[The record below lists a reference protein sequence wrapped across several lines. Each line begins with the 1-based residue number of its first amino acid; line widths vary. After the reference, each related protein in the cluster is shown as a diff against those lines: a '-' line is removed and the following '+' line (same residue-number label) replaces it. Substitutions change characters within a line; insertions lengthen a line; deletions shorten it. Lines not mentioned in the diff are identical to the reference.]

1 MLFYYYLHTMR
12 LLTALTL
19 SLLFLHATAQKK
31 PAFVSGRVVDE
42 NERPL
47 ANVSVIVLGKR
58 SGVATNDS
66 GYFKITVTADK
77 ALAIVFSY
85 TGYTETQL
93 NFFLSENEEEKKVI
107 RLEKNPQSLDTVT
120 VASADNQQRDV
131 GITKLN
137 AVSAT
142 TLPTTTGGVE
152 GLIKILVGSNNE
164 LTNQYSVRGG
174 NYDENLIYIND
185 FEIFRPYLVRSGQQE
200 GLSFINPE
208 LTKNITFYNGG
219 FQAKYG
225 DKMSSVLDI
234 QYKDPK
240 QFAGSIDIGLL
251 EQGFH
256 IEGTSKKHRLTYLLG
271 ARNRSTKDLLSSQ
284 ETQGI
289 YVPSSSDIQAFLTYQ
304 LAEKWRLE
312 LLGTLSST
320 KFLFIPQ
327 SVEKTSSV
335 VSPFFS
341 SNIGLDILFDGQ
353 EKDGYQTNF
362 IGLTAINE
370 PSTKLKLKFLL
381 SHYQDIETENFD
393 IAGTYL
399 FGERDFDKGSSTYG
413 QIVNPLGAGY
423 YQNYGRNALNI
434 GVWNITHK
442 GSYETGIH
450 LIQWGVTMEQTNI
463 KDKLYEFEFQD
474 SAGYSIPQNGNNL
487 SSFINSTAD
496 LSIQKYSGFLQDNIN
511 LTKEKQNVILQVGAR
526 YNYNSLNHEFLVSPR
541 AQLSLKTKKNIIY
554 KLAAG
559 IYDQPPFYREL
570 RRPDGTVNPDVKAQ
584 KSYQLVAGMEYDF
597 NYGDRPFRL
606 TTEAYYKRLW
616 DVNPYDIDNLRIQY
630 FGENDAKA
638 YAVGAEARLYGELVK
653 DAESWISLGIGSTKE
668 KIDNDF
674 YYRYENAAG
683 QFITS
688 QSSDKV
694 IADSAKETIGWIRR
708 PTDRLITLGMYL
720 QDYLSTNKNIRVH
733 LNMIYGSNMPYS
745 IPNVPQL
752 RDALTIDPYIRVD
765 IGFSALLL
773 GEESKRRSHSPFKPF
788 KTIWASLEVFNL
800 LDRANTIS
808 YQLIKDFANNTY
820 AIPNRLTPR
829 LLNLKL
835 IARF

>member
-1 MLFYYYLHTMR
+1 MR
-12 LLTALTL
+12 SLTALLL
-19 SLLFLHATAQKK
+19 SLLFLQATAQKK
-31 PAFVSGRVVDE
+31 SAFVSGRVVDE
-42 NERPL
+42 NERPM
-47 ANVSVIVLGKR
+47 ANVSVIVLGKMT
-58 SGVATNDS
+58 GVATNDS
-66 GYFKITVTADK
+66 GYFRIKVTAEK
-77 ALAIVFSY
+77 EFALVFSY
-85 TGYTETQL
+85 TGYIETKLKFYL
-93 NFFLSENEEEKKVI
+93 NENEEEKKEVL
-107 RLEKNPQSLDTVT
+107 LEKKSQVLDTVT
-120 VASADNQQRDV
+120 IASTDNQQRDV

-137 AVSAT
+137 ATTAS
-142 TLPTTTGGVE
+142 TLPTTVGGVE

-164 LTNQYSVRGG
+164 LTSQYSVHGG

-208 LTKNITFYNGG
+208 LTKNISFYNGG

-240 QFAGSIDIGLL
+240 QFGGSIDLGLL
-251 EQGFH
+251 EQGAH
-256 IEGTSKKHRLTYLLG
+256 VEGVSKKQKHRLTYILG
-271 ARNRSTKDLLSSQ
+271 ARNRSNKSLLSSQ
-284 ETQGI
+284 ETQGV
-289 YVPSSSDIQAFLTYQ
+289 YSPTSSDIQGYLTYK
-304 LAEKWRLE
+304 LAEKWQLE
-312 LLGTLSST
+312 LLGDFSST
-320 KFLFIPQ
+320 KFLFIPE

-341 SNIGLDILFDGQ
+341 SNVGLDIFFQGQ
-353 EKDGYQTNF
+353 EKDAYQTNF
-362 IGLTAINE
+362 IGFTAINQ
-370 PSTKLKLKFLL
+370 PTNRIKLKWML
-381 SHYQDIETENFD
+381 SHYQDIETENYD
-393 IAGTYL
+393 ITGTYL
-399 FGERDFDKGSSTYG
+399 FGERDFDQGSSSFG
-413 QIVNPLGAGY
+413 QITNPLGAGS
-423 YQNYGRNALNI
+423 YQDYARNALNI

-450 LIQWGVTMEQTNI
+450 LIQWGNTIEQTNI
-463 KDKLYEFEFQD
+463 QGKLYEWEFQD
-474 SAGYSIPQNGNNL
+474 SAGYSIPENGNNL
-487 SSFINSTAD
+487 SSFINSSAN

-511 LTKEKQNVILQVGAR
+511 LTHSKKDVILQVGAR
-526 YNYNSLNHEFLVSPR
+526 YNYNSLNNEFLVSPR
-541 AQLSLKTKKNIIY
+541 TQLSLKTKKNIVY

-559 IYDQPPFYREL
+559 IYDQPPFYREMVK
-570 RRPDGTVNPDVKAQ
+570 PDGTLNTAVKAQ
-584 KSYQLVAGMEYDF
+584 KSYQLVAGLEYDF
-597 NYGDRPFRL
+597 KYGERPFRL

-616 DVNPYDIDNLRIQY
+616 DVNPYDINNLNIQY

-638 YAVGAEARLYGELVK
+638 YAVGVETRLYGELVK

-674 YYRYENAAG
+674 YYQYENAAG
-683 QFITS
+683 QIITS
-688 QSSDKV
+688 QSQDKLV
-694 IADSAKETIGWIRR
+694 TDSVKQTIGWIRR
-708 PTDRLITLGMYL
+708 PTDRLITLGVYL
-720 QDYLSTNKNIRVH
+720 QDYLSTNKNIRVN

-773 GEESKRRSHSPFKPF
+773 GDESKRRSHSPFKPF
-788 KTIWASLEVFNL
+788 KNIWASFEVFNL

-829 LLNLKL
+829 LFNLKL

>member
-1 MLFYYYLHTMR
+1 MRLFSTLLLSLFFLHT
-12 LLTALTL
+12 A
-19 SLLFLHATAQKK
+19 AQKK
-31 PAFVSGRVVDE
+31 SAFVSGRVVDD

-47 ANVSVIVLGKR
+47 PNVSVIVLGKMN
-58 SGVATNDS
+58 GVTTNDS
-66 GYFKITVTADK
+66 GYFRIKVAAEK
-77 ALAIVFSY
+77 ELALVFSY
-85 TGYTETQL
+85 AGYKETQIRL
-93 NFFLSENEEEKKVI
+93 YLSENEEEKKDI
-107 RLEKNPQSLDTVT
+107 RLEKSSQVLDTVT
-120 VASADNQQRDV
+120 VAASDYQQRDV

-137 AVSAT
+137 PTTAS

-164 LTNQYSVRGG
+164 LTSQYSVRGG

-208 LTKNITFYNGG
+208 LTKNISFYNGG
-219 FQAKYG
+219 FQSKYG

-234 QYKDPK
+234 QYKEPK
-240 QFAGSIDIGLL
+240 QFGGSVYISLL

-256 IEGTSKKHRLTYLLG
+256 IEGISKKQRLTYILG
-271 ARNRSTKDLLSSQ
+271 VRNRSNKDLFSSQ
-284 ETQGI
+284 ETQGV
-289 YVPSSSDIQAFLTYQ
+289 YTPSSSDIQGYLTYK
-304 LAEKWRLE
+304 LAEKWQLE
-312 LLGTLSST
+312 LLGNFSST
-320 KFLFIPQ
+320 KFLFMPQ
-327 SVEKTSSV
+327 SVQKTASV
-335 VSPFFS
+335 ITPFFS
-341 SNIGLDILFDGQ
+341 SNIGLDVLFEGQ

-362 IGLTAINE
+362 IGFTAINQ
-370 PSTKLKLKFLL
+370 PTKKIKLKWML
-381 SHYQDIETENFD
+381 SHFQDKETEDFD

-399 FGERDFDKGSSTYG
+399 FGERDFDKSSSTYG

-442 GSYETGIH
+442 GTYETGIH
-450 LIQWGVTMEQTNI
+450 LVQWGVTFEQTNI
-463 KDKLYEFEFQD
+463 HDKLYEWEFQD

-487 SSFINSTAD
+487 SSFINSSAD

-511 LTKEKQNVILQVGAR
+511 LTHSKKDVILQVGAR

-541 AQLSLKTKKNIIY
+541 TELSLKTKKNIVY

-570 RRPDGTVNPDVKAQ
+570 RKYDGTLNADVKAQ

-597 NYGDRPFRL
+597 KYSDRPFRF
-606 TTEAYYKRLW
+606 TTEAYYKRMW
-616 DVNPYDIDNLRIQY
+616 DVNPYDIDNLHIQY

-653 DAESWISLGIGSTKE
+653 DAESWVSLGIGSTKE
-668 KIDNDF
+668 KIDNYF
-674 YYRYENAAG
+674 YYQYENAEG

-688 QSSDKV
+688 QSTDKV
-694 IADSAKETIGWIRR
+694 PTDSVKQTVGWIRR
-708 PTDRLITLGMYL
+708 PSDRLITLGVYL
-720 QDYLSTNKNIRVH
+720 QDYLSTNKNCRVH

-745 IPNVPQL
+745 IPNSVQF

-773 GEESKRRSHSPFKPF
+773 GEQSKRRSHSPFKPF
-788 KTIWASLEVFNL
+788 KSIWASFEVFNL

-808 YQLIKDFANNTY
+808 YQLIKDYANNTY